1 MLIWILKKQ
10 QWQLPPI
17 YKTENNKSWKGCEKL
32 ESLCSALLVRI
43 ENGIAFVWY
52 DSSSKKLKTKLPHD
66 LEIPLLHPKELKVLI
81 QTVIS
86 TPMFLQELFTKVR
99 EWKLPMCSLIG
110 EWIDKM

>member
-1 MLIWILKKQ
+1 M
-10 QWQLPPI
+10 
-17 YKTENNKSWKGCEKL
+17 ENNKSYKGCEKL

-66 LEIPLLHPKELKVLI
+66 PAIPLLSIHPKELKVLT

-86 TPMFLQELFTKVR
+86 TPMFLKNYSQKSESGNY
-99 EWKLPMCSLIG
+99 PCIH
-110 EWIDKM
+110 